1 MDGHTAIVAVPTE
14 NTKEW
19 LERRM
24 YQGMAK
30 ELTNVLGRE
39 VEIEFMPTEELTSE
53 ECGENK
59 KAPVKRTP
67 SSGQR

>member
-1 MDGHTAIVAVPTE
+1 MRSIYDTWLKDTRLVGMDGHTAIVAVPTE
-14 NTKEW
+14 STKEW

-53 ECGENK
+53 E
-59 KAPVKRTP
+59 
-67 SSGQR
+67 